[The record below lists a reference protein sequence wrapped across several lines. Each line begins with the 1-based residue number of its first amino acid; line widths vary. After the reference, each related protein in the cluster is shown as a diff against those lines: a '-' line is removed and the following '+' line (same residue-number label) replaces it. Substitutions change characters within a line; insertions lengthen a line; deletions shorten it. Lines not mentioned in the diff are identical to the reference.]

1 MIEDSFI
8 IITEDGNL
16 MHFKHAEKLPY
27 HKNMLYKAICNE
39 REYVLK
45 ISEND
50 SVSYLHLQYLSYK
63 KIYSTSQFSPDIEWG
78 VIVGNVLTN
87 HDVIIMPVYHNIITL
102 DNAFQMSHINSRR
115 IAEKLA
121 WCICNMH
128 KQGISGF
135 DTEFYWSMEF
145 DNLVVLDIGLPFT
158 FDLNNS
164 EIVSRQLY
172 YEKENLL
179 GIQYIVQSCCP
190 LDKLHTVKKINH
202 ETFEILVNNLKFV
215 DRGIEE
221 IAKVHAVDFWG
232 RLGEDR
238 LNLFGIFYDEYNKMS
253 KFELTRHQEV
263 YLKTMKEALQ
273 DNLRYAACS
282 LYNVKLPVRITS
294 RCVANAEGTG
304 YMHCI

>member
-16 MHFKHAEKLPY
+16 MHFKHAEKLSY

-145 DNLVVLDIGLPFT
+145 DNLVVIDIGLPFT

-215 DRGIEE
+215 DRSIEE

-238 LNLFGIFYDEYNKMS
+238 LNLFGIFYDEYNRM
-253 KFELTRHQEV
+253 
-263 YLKTMKEALQ
+263 
-273 DNLRYAACS
+273 
-282 LYNVKLPVRITS
+282 
-294 RCVANAEGTG
+294 
-304 YMHCI
+304 